1 MHAVSAWLEAT
12 PLSQLIQRAI
22 WLIELLQIIHILSV
36 AAIFSSVVM
45 VMRRAA
51 GPGRSHDQTLPET
64 VDRFRP
70 WFWGALVALAA
81 SGIVLIVSEPKRAL
95 DGNPAFQVKLVMIA
109 VAVAA
114 ALVFDAS
121 LKNRAGI
128 WEKMLGSL
136 TLRRSLAV
144 AAIVLFCAIIVA
156 GRWIAYMG
164 VE

>member
-1 MHAVSAWLEAT
+1 MHAVSLWLEAT
-12 PLSQLIQRAI
+12 PLSQSIQRAI

-45 VMRRAA
+45 VVWRAA
-51 GPGRSHDQTLPET
+51 DPGRAHDQTLAET

-70 WFWGALVALAA
+70 WFWGALAVLAA
-81 SGIVLIVSEPKRAL
+81 SGIVLIISEPKRAL
-95 DGNPAFQVKLVMIA
+95 DGNPAFQAKLVMIA
-109 VAVAA
+109 IAVAA

-121 LKNRAGI
+121 LKRRSGTRDRMPVSPA
-128 WEKMLGSL
+128 
-136 TLRRSLAV
+136 LRRSLAV